1 MEVKKQKLLAILGVV
16 FFMLAIG
23 IVFLV
28 FKTKIIV
35 FFSEP
40 EILREW
46 VEGKGFIAQIIF
58 MLAVIIQ
65 VILAVIPGEPF
76 EVAAGYA
83 FGAVEGTVLCL
94 LSTTIG
100 GIIVFLLV
108 RAYGIKLVKLFFSEE
123 RIEAIKF
130 LKITKNKTI
139 LYFMIFMIPGT
150 PKDLL
155 CYFAG
160 LTDMKLSIW
169 IFISTIGRIPSI
181 IGSTIGGNLLG
192 TANYQYA
199 ILVFLITIAICVPGI
214 IIFYKI
220 KDKRKE
226 DGKNDN

>member
-65 VILAVIPGEPF
+65 VILAVVPGEPF

-83 FGAVEGTVLCL
+83 FGAVE
-94 LSTTIG
+94 
-100 GIIVFLLV
+100 
-108 RAYGIKLVKLFFSEE
+108 
-123 RIEAIKF
+123 
-130 LKITKNKTI
+130 
-139 LYFMIFMIPGT
+139 
-150 PKDLL
+150 
-155 CYFAG
+155 
-160 LTDMKLSIW
+160 
-169 IFISTIGRIPSI
+169 
-181 IGSTIGGNLLG
+181 
-192 TANYQYA
+192 
-199 ILVFLITIAICVPGI
+199 
-214 IIFYKI
+214 
-220 KDKRKE
+220 
-226 DGKNDN
+226 